1 MSMYLTPAQ
10 LADLTGLTQPAAQ
23 IKWLEKRGWKF
34 ERTAQGQPRVTV
46 AYHAARLETL
56 DSAAPAA
63 AAASPIWHVRPQL
76 VAVK

>member
-1 MSMYLTPAQ
+1 MMYLTADN
-10 LADLTGLTQPAAQ
+10 LAELTGLTQAAAQ

-56 DSAAPAA
+56 ESATPEPVTPAQT
-63 AAASPIWHVRPQL
+63 WHVRPRL
-76 VAVK
+76 AAVK